1 MINHIIS
8 KLDKQYIYL
17 YTYLSIRVLRIW
29 FKYFDFCI
37 TVRPPLTSSW
47 PGQSSLCRVHL
58 LSSMIAALSMIII
71 VNIYLI

>member
-29 FKYFDFCI
+29 FKYLDFCI
-37 TVRPPLTSSW
+37 TVHPPLTTSW
-47 PGQSSLCRVHL
+47 PGQSLCRVHL
-58 LSSMIAALSMIII
+58 HSSMIAALSMIII
-71 VNIYLI
+71 VNMYLI